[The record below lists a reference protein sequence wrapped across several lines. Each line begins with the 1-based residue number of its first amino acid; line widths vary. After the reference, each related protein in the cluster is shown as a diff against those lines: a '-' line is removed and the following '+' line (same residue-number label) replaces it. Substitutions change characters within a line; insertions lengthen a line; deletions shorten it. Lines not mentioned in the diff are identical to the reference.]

1 MTDFRN
7 RYGAWAL
14 ITGASSGIG
23 TEFARQLAAQK
34 LNLVL
39 VARRRDR
46 LNELATALKVE
57 HGIQVKVVALDLA
70 KPNFMATLKKQTA
83 GLNIGLVVNNAGF
96 GTAGEFLENSLEREL
111 QMLDVNC
118 RAPLM
123 IAHEYGRLMASHRR
137 GGMII
142 VSSVVSFQGVPYMS
156 HYAATKAYDL
166 LLGEGLWYEMRKLGV
181 DVVTLCPG
189 ATATEFSHVAETRP
203 QSGAMLV
210 GPVVKAALDALG
222 HKSVVVAGFRNKLL
236 VFFTRLIARRFAT
249 LAAARVMKS
258 MGRGA

>member
-23 TEFARQLAAQK
+23 YEFARQLAAQK
-34 LNLVL
+34 LDLVL
-39 VARRRDR
+39 VARRKDR

-57 HGIQVKVVALDLA
+57 HGIQVKVVPLDLA
-70 KPNFMATLKKQTA
+70 KPNFLTTLKKQTA

-96 GTAGEFLENSLEREL
+96 GIAGEFTGNPLTREL

-123 IAHEYGRLMASHRR
+123 IAHEFGKVMAAHRR
-137 GGMII
+137 GGLIM

-166 LLGEGLWYEMRKLGV
+166 LLGEGLWYEMRKSGV

-189 ATATEFSHVAETRP
+189 ATVSEFSNVAETTP
-203 QSGAMLV
+203 LASAMPAA
-210 GPVVKAALDALG
+210 PVVAAALDALG
-222 HKSVVVAGFRNKLL
+222 HKSVVVPGFRNKIL
-236 VFFTRLIARRFAT
+236 VFFTRFIARRFAT
-249 LAAARVMKS
+249 LAAARVMKGL
-258 MGRGA
+258 GRGH

>member
-14 ITGASSGIG
+14 ITGASSGLG

-34 LNLVL
+34 IDLVL

-57 HGIQVKVVALDLA
+57 HGIQVKVAALDLG
-70 KPNFMATLKKQTA
+70 KPNFMATLRKQTA
-83 GLNIGLVVNNAGF
+83 GLNIGLVINNAGF
-96 GTAGEFLENSLEREL
+96 GTAGEFMENSLEREL

-118 RAPLM
+118 RAPLI
-123 IAHEYGRLMASHRR
+123 IAHEYGKLMASHRR

-166 LLGEGLWYEMRKLGV
+166 LLGEGLWYEMRKHGV

-203 QSGAMLV
+203 QSGAMQV
-210 GPVVKAALDALG
+210 GPVVRAALDALG
-222 HKSVVVAGFRNKLL
+222 HKSVVVPGFRNKVL

-258 MGRGA
+258 LGRGV